1 MIQEGAVLAGK
12 YRVERLLGAG
22 GMGYVVAAIH
32 EQLDQRVA
40 VKLLVP
46 ELCEDKDAVL
56 RFLREARAAVRIQSE
71 HVARV
76 LDVDELETGAPYMV
90 MEFLSGHDLA
100 HVLFEEDQLESRTA
114 IDYVLQACEAV
125 AEAHSLGIIHRDLKP
140 ANLFLTHRPDGSP
153 LVKVLDFGISKA
165 ISPDSGSQ
173 GKSLTAPQSLLGSP
187 AYMSPEQVRR
197 PKAVDTRTDIWSF
210 GAILYELLTGE
221 LPFRGDTALS
231 VLAAVVSD
239 PVPSLRERRPDISP
253 DLEAVVFKCLEKD
266 PDARYQTVADFAQA
280 LAPHAPPSSLFSI
293 SRISGILRSSSR
305 PEGQVSTT
313 LRSLS
318 GELGHADTE
327 LTQSDESLLGAATA
341 KQTHTDFGASQ
352 SISKR
357 SRRLTLAAI
366 AVLVAATGGAL
377 FAFVRPT
384 TGASSPDAA
393 SSAATHA
400 AAVTPAPPPP
410 LAAVDRAPARADAG
424 EPKVTPSEKAAQKAP
439 RPTSAQASAPR
450 AGGAKPAPRASA
462 TAATAAPDP
471 ALGDP
476 LEGRR

>member
-1 MIQEGAVLAGK
+1 
-12 YRVERLLGAG
+12 
-22 GMGYVVAAIH
+22 
-32 EQLDQRVA
+32 
-40 VKLLVP
+40 
-46 ELCEDKDAVL
+46 
-56 RFLREARAAVRIQSE
+56 
-71 HVARV
+71 
-76 LDVDELETGAPYMV
+76 
-90 MEFLSGHDLA
+90 
-100 HVLFEEDQLESRTA
+100 
-114 IDYVLQACEAV
+114 
-125 AEAHSLGIIHRDLKP
+125 
-140 ANLFLTHRPDGSP
+140 
-153 LVKVLDFGISKA
+153 
-165 ISPDSGSQ
+165 
-173 GKSLTAPQSLLGSP
+173 
-187 AYMSPEQVRR
+187 MSPEQVRR

-266 PDARYQTVADFAQA
+266 PDARYQTVADFAPA